1 VPTTPVA
8 VALGHLAAN
17 VDDLAVLGKLPE
29 DAANSERLELLDR

>member
-1 VPTTPVA
+1 VA

-17 VDDLAVLGKLPE
+17 LDDLAVLCKLPE